1 MCINCGKVG
10 GSSTTHG
17 QVRTYQLPLSTM
29 HEALDTAL
37 KPIMKSIGSLQRSV
51 DELKKEKAENEGK
64 EKRLKKNLD
73 DLGDQLASVVQN
85 VHDLQSKL
93 QGAMPPPPA
102 NN

>member
-1 MCINCGKVG
+1 
-10 GSSTTHG
+10 
-17 QVRTYQLPLSTM
+17 M
-29 HEALDTAL
+29 HEALQAVVL
-37 KPIMKSIGSLQRSV
+37 KPIMKSIGDLQWSV
-51 DELKKEKAENEGK
+51 DELKKEKAKNEEK

-93 QGAMPPPPA
+93 QGTMPPPPV